1 MVLASLAGV
10 PFACTPTPCLI
21 NRIKRGRHLFGAP
34 LFTFLYCI
42 VYHASMYYFVLSLF
56 YFVELLIIFNK
67 KMIKRDVFQV
77 SVGIAEAISR
87 DLRYFFPG

>member
-10 PFACTPTPCLI
+10 PLAFTPTPCLI
-21 NRIKRGRHLFGAP
+21 SRIKRGRHLLGAP

-42 VYHASMYYFVLSLF
+42 VYHAFMYYFVLSLF

-77 SVGIAEAISR
+77 SAGIAEAIA
-87 DLRYFFPG
+87 RYFRYLFPG